1 MRNTRALPERLARQY
16 HTIRNLDEYITT
28 AFSPKPGAAVEGAI
42 LAGGGSR
49 RMGRDK
55 LFLRFGD
62 KTALELVSDAI
73 RPLVG
78 RLRLIGREPAPDLPA
93 AEPDIHPGLGP
104 LSGIETALATSSA
117 DRILVVACD
126 LPLVT
131 TPFLR
136 GLVEALSTE
145 HDAVVPSPGG
155 EPIPVCAVYRV
166 GCLEGV
172 TLRLA
177 RRELSAQ
184 AFVRS
189 LKTRFLDDLDLA
201 RLDPSR
207 RCLFNLNTP
216 QDLDRAR
223 AILRNE
229 SKT

>member
-1 MRNTRALPERLARQY
+1 MPERLARHY

-28 AFSPKPGAAVEGAI
+28 AFSPKPGAGVDGAI

-55 LFLRFGD
+55 LFLRLGD
-62 KTALELVSDAI
+62 KTALELVSEAM
-73 RPLVG
+73 RPVVA
-78 RLRLIGREPAPDLPA
+78 RLRLIGREPSPELPA

-104 LSGIETALATSSA
+104 LSGIETALTSSA
-117 DRILVVACD
+117 DSVLVIACD
-126 LPLVT
+126 LPFVT

-136 GLVEALSTE
+136 GLVEALPADL
-145 HDAVVPSPGG
+145 DAVVPCPEGD
-155 EPIPVCAVYRV
+155 PLPVCAVYRV
-166 GCLEGV
+166 ACIAEVTRRLE
-172 TLRLA
+172 

-184 AFVRS
+184 AFVRC
-189 LKTRFLDDLDLA
+189 LKARFLDDLDLG

-207 RCLFNLNTP
+207 RCLLNVNTP
-216 QDLDRAR
+216 RDLERAR